1 MTPPW
6 APCGAQ
12 FFSLQVQASLAYPR
26 LDLPSFRGQAG
37 HPSRR
42 PSSHGL
48 YLGSCL
54 GPRAQARTVVLAPV
68 VQSRSPSPK
77 LFSSPWPQSAPR

>member
-6 APCGAQ
+6 APCGSQ
-12 FFSLQVQASLAYPR
+12 FFPLHVQASLAYPR
-26 LDLPSFRGQAG
+26 LDLPSRRGQAG

-54 GPRAQARTVVLAPV
+54 GLRTQARTVVFTPV
-68 VQSRSPSPK
+68 VQSRPPSPQ
-77 LFSSPWPQSAPR
+77 LFSSPWPQPAP